1 MLKLD
6 YQHFL
11 INNGFTRV
19 DVGLGLNF

>member
-1 MLKLD
+1 VLKLD

-11 INNGFTRV
+11 INNDFTRV